1 MDCYCRACSS
11 CLPIKDL
18 ISYKNMP
25 KSAQVFPLSVDLAED
40 KGIDIILK
48 ECPYCGLVQAVG
60 APVPYYK
67 DVIRAIAVSDE
78 MKAFR
83 TRQFSEWIRKYHLN
97 GKRVIEIGCGKGEYL
112 TLLEQ
117 AGLEAV
123 GLEHNEE
130 SVTEAQKNGHIV
142 YSGFIED
149 ERTRI
154 EGSPYDAFFCFNYLE
169 HLPEPGLFL
178 KGIANNL
185 ADDSYGLI
193 EVPNFN
199 MMIERSLYSE
209 FIQDHLSYFT
219 KDSLSNLLSNC
230 GFEIL
235 SLGEIW
241 YDYIISATVR
251 KRRPIDIRGMIERRS
266 LLKKSV
272 EDYLTR
278 CRNNGD
284 RIATWG
290 AGHQALANLSL
301 LEMTGYIECVI
312 DSAIFKQNKYT
323 PATHLP
329 IVGPKVLEAGNINV
343 VIIMAGGYSQEI
355 AGIMERKYPLI
366 KKAILGEDL
375 IILDEKIG

>member
-1 MDCYCRACSS
+1 MDCYCRACFS
-11 CLPIKDL
+11 CLPIQDL

-25 KSAQVFPLSVDLAED
+25 KSAQGFPSVDDLSED

-48 ECPYCGLVQAVG
+48 ECPYCGLVQAIG
-60 APVPYYK
+60 KPVPYYK
-67 DVIRAIAVSDE
+67 DVIRAVAVSDE
-78 MKAFR
+78 MKEFR
-83 TRQFSEWIRKYHLN
+83 IRQFSDWIRNYHLE

-117 AGLEAV
+117 AGLETF

-130 SVTEAQKNGHIV
+130 SIAEGQKNGHIV
-142 YSGFIED
+142 YSGFIKD
-149 ERTRI
+149 EQTRI
-154 EGSPYDAFFCFNYLE
+154 EGSPYDAFLCFNYLE
-169 HLPEPGLFL
+169 HIPEPGLFL

-185 ADDSYGLI
+185 TADSYGLV

-199 MMIERSLYSE
+199 MMIEKSLYSE

-235 SLGEIW
+235 SLDEIW
-241 YDYIISATVR
+241 YGYIISATVR
-251 KRRPIDIRGMIERRS
+251 KRRPIDFRGMIEHRL

-272 EDYLTR
+272 KDYLTR
-278 CRNNGD
+278 CRNNGE
-284 RIATWG
+284 RIAAWG

-301 LEMTGYIECVI
+301 LEMSDYIECVI

-329 IVGPKVLEAGNINV
+329 IVGPGVLEAGNINV
-343 VIIMAGGYSQEI
+343 VIIMAAGYSQEI
-355 AGIMERKYPLI
+355 VAIMKKKYPFV
-366 KKAILGEDL
+366 KKAVLGEDF
-375 IILDEKIG
+375 IILD

>member
-11 CLPIKDL
+11 CLPIEDI

-25 KSAQVFPLSVDLAED
+25 KSAQDFPSSINLDED
-40 KGIDIILK
+40 KGVDIVLK

-60 APVPYYK
+60 EPVPYYK
-67 DVIRAIAVSDE
+67 DVIRSVAVSDE
-78 MKAFR
+78 MKEFR
-83 TRQFSEWIRKYHLN
+83 IRQFSEWIREYHLE

-112 TLLEQ
+112 ALLEITES
-117 AGLEAV
+117 EAF

-130 SVTEAQKNGHIV
+130 SVAEAQKNGHNV
-142 YSGFIED
+142 YSGFIKD
-149 ERTRI
+149 EQTLI
-154 EGSPYDAFFCFNYLE
+154 DGYPYDAFLCLNYLE
-169 HLPEPGLFL
+169 HIPEPGLFL

-185 ADDSYGLI
+185 ADDSYGLV

-199 MMIERSLYSE
+199 MMIEKSLYSE

-235 SLGEIW
+235 SLDEIW
-241 YDYIISATVR
+241 YGYIISATVR
-251 KRRPIDIRGMIERRS
+251 KRRHIDIQGMIERRL

-272 EDYLTR
+272 IDFLTR
-278 CRNNGD
+278 CRNNGE

-301 LEMTGYIECVI
+301 LEMKGYIDCVI

-329 IVGPKVLEAGNINV
+329 IVGPEVLEAGNIDV
-343 VIIMAGGYSQEI
+343 VIIMAAGYSQEI
-355 AGIMERKYPLI
+355 VGIMEKKYPFV
-366 KKAILGEDL
+366 KKAILGEDF
-375 IILDEKIG
+375 IILD